1 MSDPS
6 CRRDIAPTM
15 LASAAGCDAS
25 LRSPSCVQNLFT
37 STRITVSTPLS
48 LIFAGTPEF
57 SVPALEAL
65 IASRHRVLAVYT
77 QPDRPAGRGQQVTMS
92 AVKQCAL
99 RHQLPVEQ
107 PPTLKNAEAVERL
120 AQWSADLMI
129 VVAYGLLLPKNVLE
143 TPRLGCVNIHAS
155 LLPRWRGAAPIQR
168 AIQAGDQETGVTI
181 MQMDVGLDT
190 GPMLLE
196 RKTAIGPREI
206 SGPDVALPRLGRST
220 LHDRL
225 SSMGAEAIVEAIEII
240 AAGKATPRAQPQ
252 EGATYAAKIRKE
264 EALID
269 WTKPAVDIDRL
280 VRAFN
285 PWPIAE
291 TKLNGQQLRVWEA
304 TPLATQTSAAPGTVI
319 ATSAAGI
326 DVATGNGILQLTRVQ
341 AAGRKAMPATDFLK
355 ANRPEGAVLGA

>member
-1 MSDPS
+1 MS
-6 CRRDIAPTM
+6 
-15 LASAAGCDAS
+15 
-25 LRSPSCVQNLFT
+25 SP
-37 STRITVSTPLS
+37 PLS

-65 IASRHRVLAVYT
+65 VASRHRVVAVYT

-99 RHQLPVEQ
+99 KHQLPVEQ
-107 PPTLKNAEAVERL
+107 PQTLKDPAAVERL
-120 AQWSADLMI
+120 AQWQADLMI
-129 VVAYGLLLPKNVLE
+129 VVAYGLLLPKNVLD

-168 AIQAGDQETGVTI
+168 AIQAGDKETGVTI

-196 RKTAIGPREI
+196 RVIPIGARETA
-206 SGPDVALPRLGRST
+206 AT

-225 SSMGAEAIVEAIEII
+225 SILGAEAVLEAIEAI
-240 AAGKATPRAQPQ
+240 AAGTATPRQQP
-252 EGATYAAKIRKE
+252 EDGATYAAKIRKE

-269 WTKPAVDIDRL
+269 WSRSAVDIDRQ

-291 TKLNGQQLRVWEA
+291 TRWNGQQLRVWEA
-304 TPLATQTSAAPGTVI
+304 IPLDKKTSAPPGTVV
-319 ATSAAGI
+319 ATSSDGI
-326 DVATGNGILQLTRVQ
+326 EVATGDGILQLTRVQ
-341 AAGRKAMPATDFLK
+341 AAGRKAMPAADFLR
-355 ANRPEGAVLGA
+355 AHRPEGAVLGS

>member
-1 MSDPS
+1 MS
-6 CRRDIAPTM
+6 
-15 LASAAGCDAS
+15 SA
-25 LRSPSCVQNLFT
+25 
-37 STRITVSTPLS
+37 LS
-48 LIFAGTPEF
+48 IIFAGTPEF
-57 SVPALEAL
+57 SVAALESL
-65 IASRHRVLAVYT
+65 VSSRHRVVAVYT

-99 RHQLPVEQ
+99 KHELPVEQ
-107 PPTLKNAEAVERL
+107 PQTLKDPAAVEKL

-129 VVAYGLLLPKNVLE
+129 VVAYGLLLPRAVLE

-168 AIQAGDQETGVTI
+168 AIQAGDAQSGVTI

-196 RKTAIGPREI
+196 RVTAIGARET
-206 SGPDVALPRLGRST
+206 AST

-225 SSMGAEAIVEAIEII
+225 AALGAEAIIEAIEAI
-240 AAGKATPRAQPQ
+240 AAGAAQPREQ
-252 EGATYAAKIRKE
+252 PKEGATYAAKIRKE

-269 WTKPAVDIDRL
+269 WRQPATQIDRQ

-291 TKLNGQQLRVWEA
+291 TRWNAQQLRVWEA
-304 TPLATQTSAAPGTVI
+304 SPVTKETSAAPGTVLS
-319 ATSAAGI
+319 TSGAGI
-326 DVATGNGILQLTRVQ
+326 EVATGEGILQLTRVQ
-341 AAGRKAMPATDFLK
+341 SAGRKAMTAADFLK
-355 ANRPEGAVLGA
+355 ANRPEGAVLGS

>member
-1 MSDPS
+1 MS
-6 CRRDIAPTM
+6 
-15 LASAAGCDAS
+15 
-25 LRSPSCVQNLFT
+25 SP
-37 STRITVSTPLS
+37 PLS

-65 IASRHRVLAVYT
+65 VASRHRVVAVYT

-99 RHQLPVEQ
+99 KHQLPVEQ
-107 PPTLKNAEAVERL
+107 PQTLKDPAAVERL
-120 AQWSADLMI
+120 AQWQADLMI
-129 VVAYGLLLPKNVLE
+129 VVAYGLLLPKNVLD

-168 AIQAGDQETGVTI
+168 AIQAGDKETGVTI

-196 RKTAIGPREI
+196 RVIPIGARETA
-206 SGPDVALPRLGRST
+206 AT

-225 SSMGAEAIVEAIEII
+225 SILGAEAVLEAIEAI
-240 AAGKATPRAQPQ
+240 AAGTATPRQQP
-252 EGATYAAKIRKE
+252 EDGATYAAKIRKE

-269 WTKPAVDIDRL
+269 WSRSAMDIDRQ

-291 TKLNGQQLRVWEA
+291 TRWNGQQLRVWEA
-304 TPLATQTSAAPGTVI
+304 IPLDKKTSAAPGTVV
-319 ATSAAGI
+319 ATSSDGI
-326 DVATGNGILQLTRVQ
+326 EVATGDGILQLTRVQ
-341 AAGRKAMPATDFLK
+341 AAGRKAMPAADFLR
-355 ANRPEGAVLGA
+355 AHRPEGAVLGS

>member
-1 MSDPS
+1 MSS
-6 CRRDIAPTM
+6 
-15 LASAAGCDAS
+15 
-25 LRSPSCVQNLFT
+25 Q
-37 STRITVSTPLS
+37 LS

-65 IASRHRVLAVYT
+65 VASRHRVLAVYT

-99 RHQLPVEQ
+99 KHQLPVEQ
-107 PPTLKNAEAVERL
+107 PQTLKDPAAVERL
-120 AQWSADLMI
+120 AHYQADLMI
-129 VVAYGLLLPKNVLE
+129 VVAYGLLLPKIVLD

-155 LLPRWRGAAPIQR
+155 LLPRWRGAAPVQR
-168 AIQAGDQETGVTI
+168 AIQAGDKQSGVTI

-196 RKTAIGPREI
+196 RVTPIDARETGE
-206 SGPDVALPRLGRST
+206 S

-225 SSMGAEAIVEAIEII
+225 STLGAEAVLEAIDAI
-240 AAGKATPRAQPQ
+240 AAGTAKPVDQPKD
-252 EGATYAAKIRKE
+252 GATYAAKIKKE

-269 WTKPAVDIDRL
+269 WSKSAVDIDRH

-291 TKLNGQQLRVWEA
+291 TRWNGQQLRVWEA
-304 TPLATQTSAAPGTVI
+304 TPLDKKSSAAPGTVV
-319 ATSAAGI
+319 ATSSDGI
-326 DVATGNGILQLTRVQ
+326 EVATGDGTLQLTRVQ
-341 AAGRKAMPATDFLK
+341 AAGRKAMPAADFLR
-355 ANRPEGAVLGA
+355 AHRPEGAVLGS

>member
-1 MSDPS
+1 MS
-6 CRRDIAPTM
+6 
-15 LASAAGCDAS
+15 
-25 LRSPSCVQNLFT
+25 Q
-37 STRITVSTPLS
+37 PLS
-48 LIFAGTPEF
+48 ILFAGTPDF

-65 IASRHRVLAVYT
+65 ITSRHRVIAVYT

-99 RHQLPVEQ
+99 RHELPVEQ
-107 PPTLKNAEAVERL
+107 PQTLKDASAVERL
-120 AQWSADLMI
+120 AQWQADLMI

-168 AIQAGDQETGVTI
+168 AIQAGDKQTGVTI

-196 RKTAIGPREI
+196 RVMPIDPRET
-206 SGPDVALPRLGRST
+206 AAT

-225 SSMGAEAIVEAIEII
+225 SALGAQAIIDALDEI

-252 EGATYAAKIRKE
+252 EGATYASKIRKE

-269 WTKPAVDIDRL
+269 WTQPADEIDRL

-291 TKLNGQQLRVWEA
+291 TRWNGQQLRVWEA
-304 TPLATQTSAAPGTVI
+304 APLTTKTSAAPGTVI
-319 ATSAAGI
+319 STSSAGI
-326 DVATGNGILQLTRVQ
+326 DVATGDGVLQLTRVQ
-341 AAGRKAMPATDFLK
+341 AAGRKAMPAADFLK
-355 ANRPEGAVLGA
+355 ANRPDGAVLGA

>member
-1 MSDPS
+1 
-6 CRRDIAPTM
+6 
-15 LASAAGCDAS
+15 
-25 LRSPSCVQNLFT
+25 
-37 STRITVSTPLS
+37 VSQPLS

-99 RHQLPVEQ
+99 KHQLPVEQ
-107 PPTLKNAEAVERL
+107 PQTLKNAEAVEHL

-168 AIQAGDQETGVTI
+168 SIQAGDKETGVTI

-196 RKTAIGPREI
+196 RVTPIFPRET
-206 SGPDVALPRLGRST
+206 AAT

-225 SSMGAEAIVEAIEII
+225 STIGAEAIVEAIDTI
-240 AAGKATPRAQPQ
+240 AAGKAIPRAQPQ

-269 WTKPAVDIDRL
+269 WTQPAVDIDRL

-326 DVATGNGILQLTRVQ
+326 DVATGSGILQLTRVQ
-341 AAGRKAMPATDFLK
+341 AAGRKAMPAADFLK